1 MVDDVVLLLRL
12 AHRRAAAAFADALRP
27 FDVEDRHFQVLRVLH
42 RRGPLSQRQLID
54 ALGSDKSAMVRTVD
68 DLERRGLAWRAPALA
83 DRRAYA
89 VELTP
94 AGRDLLADTS
104 RVADAVTGA
113 LLAGLGADERELLR
127 ALLRRLVAA
136 SPSAAAGDASL
147 DDPPLDDP
155 PLDDPPPD
163 SSAGPPPD
171 SSAGPPPEP
180 AYAPP
185 HRTRRARAAA
195 ARPAPSRPRLTDLD
209 EPDAP
214 DSRRRLTH

>member
-1 MVDDVVLLLRL
+1 MVDDVGLLLRL

-27 FDVEDRHFQVLRVLH
+27 FDVEDRHFQVLRALD

-104 RVADAVTGA
+104 RIADAVTGA
-113 LLAGLGADERELLR
+113 LLADLRPDEQELLR
-127 ALLRRLVAA
+127 ALLRRLVAT
-136 SPSAAAGDASL
+136 SPAGGAFDAADEPGE
-147 DDPPLDDP
+147 
-155 PLDDPPPD
+155 PD
-163 SSAGPPPD
+163 QAP
-171 SSAGPPPEP
+171 GPPPEP

-195 ARPAPSRPRLTDLD
+195 ARPAPSRPRLTDLE
-209 EPDAP
+209 EPDSP
-214 DSRRRLTH
+214 DSRRRLAH

>member
-1 MVDDVVLLLRL
+1 MVDDVGLLLRL

-27 FDVEDRHFQVLRVLH
+27 FDVEDRHFQVLRALD

-104 RVADAVTGA
+104 RIADAVTGA
-113 LLAGLGADERELLR
+113 LLADLRPDEQELLR
-127 ALLRRLVAA
+127 ALLRRLVAT
-136 SPSAAAGDASL
+136 SPAAAAGDEV
-147 DDPPLDDP
+147 DG
-155 PLDDPPPD
+155 PPD
-163 SSAGPPPD
+163 GPPG
-171 SSAGPPPEP
+171 APPEP

-195 ARPAPSRPRLTDLD
+195 ARPAPSRPRLTDLE
-209 EPDAP
+209 EPDSP
-214 DSRRRLTH
+214 DSRRRLAH

>member
-68 DLERRGLAWRAPALA
+68 DLERRGLAWRAPARA

-127 ALLRRLVAA
+127 ALLRRLVAT
-136 SPSAAAGDASL
+136 SPAATEA
-147 DDPPLDDP
+147 DDPTD
-155 PLDDPPPD
+155 
-163 SSAGPPPD
+163 GPPPD
-171 SSAGPPPEP
+171 GPDGPSGPPPEP

-209 EPDAP
+209 EPDSP